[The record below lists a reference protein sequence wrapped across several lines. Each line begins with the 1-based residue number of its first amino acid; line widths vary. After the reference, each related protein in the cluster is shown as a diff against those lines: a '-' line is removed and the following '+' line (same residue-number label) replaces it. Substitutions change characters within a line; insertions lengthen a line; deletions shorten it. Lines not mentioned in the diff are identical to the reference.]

1 MIPPSDLELTQQ
13 VRDLALGQLDV
24 DLLGVAPVDR
34 LDGAPEGSRPTD
46 YLPTAR
52 AVIVLALKIP
62 DGAIKVAGRYDEE
75 GKTLSPYMWYGYIV
89 PNWDL
94 SEAAAR
100 LTKYLDKKGYA
111 AIPFPPTGL
120 LYKFGDRADLSHRHA
135 AVAAGL
141 GEFGLNGLLLTPDFG
156 PRQRVVSIVTDAPL
170 VPSPMYNGP
179 ALCRPDVCGRPR
191 PAPPEL
197 SRGGN
202 IRSSGEKTFEYASV
216 DHVRCKWQYPGKGF
230 RRTKVPIPPNAPGD
244 FPGSHAC
251 DHHSTCSE
259 TNTGSSPLQRL
270 HSAVHLPRFVEG
282 SGRRSSKVKKPTEW
296 AASVPVARRWPRRA
310 QRPLV
315 HAASITVSM
324 SARSSHLAVVAT
336 GAHIEHVP
344 TTFADVSMRFPSVA
358 APPPPGF
365 PRAGARVGRSLPGR
379 PRSRSSP
386 WRGPCRSRNRRRS
399 PLRQVHDQLE
409 ARVMAALSE

>member
-179 ALCRPDVCGRPR
+179 ALCRPDVCGR
-191 PAPPEL
+191 AC
-197 SRGGN
+197 
-202 IRSSGEKTFEYASV
+202 IRACPTRAFKGRVSVDIGEKTFEYASV
-216 DHVRCKWQYPGKGF
+216 DHVRCKWQYPEKGF
-230 RRTKVPIPPNAPGD
+230 RRTKVPIPPNATEED
-244 FPGSHAC
+244 FRAVM
-251 DHHSTCSE
+251 
-259 TNTGSSPLQRL
+259 RL
-270 HSAVHLPRFVEG
+270 TEPHPFDAALNQHGFVPHCGVCIFRCPSPRFVEG
-282 SGRRSSKVKKPTEW
+282 SGRRSS
-296 AASVPVARRWPRRA
+296 
-310 QRPLV
+310 
-315 HAASITVSM
+315 H
-324 SARSSHLAVVAT
+324 
-336 GAHIEHVP
+336 G
-344 TTFADVSMRFPSVA
+344 
-358 APPPPGF
+358 
-365 PRAGARVGRSLPGR
+365 
-379 PRSRSSP
+379 
-386 WRGPCRSRNRRRS
+386 
-399 PLRQVHDQLE
+399 
-409 ARVMAALSE
+409 